1 MSDRHD
7 RDNRPWL
14 IAALI
19 LAFALVALFALSC
32 GGEGDSGGS
41 RDDLGATDNRGDGS
55 AGDVGPR
62 DRASGA
68 GSSRRLDDSTSVP
81 TPTPTAEPVTPL
93 PTLELLEP
101 TLELSPKT
109 PVPVP
114 TQAPAA
120 PVFAGSSEQWRQ
132 LVASIFPSWAVDT
145 ALRIIQC
152 ESKGNPGATGGHGE
166 RGLFQI
172 HPVHPDSTYDPAGN
186 VQAAYRISA
195 GGQDWS
201 AWTCR

>member
-1 MSDRHD
+1 MDTPSGATLEH
-7 RDNRPWL
+7 
-14 IAALI
+14 
-19 LAFALVALFALSC
+19 
-32 GGEGDSGGS
+32 GERGGS
-41 RDDLGATDNRGDGS
+41 ADPHQRPA
-55 AGDVGPR
+55 VE
-62 DRASGA
+62 
-68 GSSRRLDDSTSVP
+68 P
-81 TPTPTAEPVTPL
+81 TVQSPSPTPTAEPVTPV

-120 PVFAGSSEQWRQ
+120 PVFAGSSEQWRG
-132 LVASIFPSWAVDT
+132 LVASVFPVGAVDT

-172 HPVHPDSTYDPAGN
+172 HPIHPDSTYDPLGN

-195 GGQDWS
+195 GGQNWS